1 MIMFDKI
8 LEYQKIEGNV
18 LKLEGELAKSAD
30 REKAAEIQQE
40 LKSFHARLVVLENN
54 AKQVNDAYSKAIKKY
69 QEYNEKLA
77 ELEKQVESIDESKV
91 DLYEKAYKDFA
102 NIAVG
107 LEKEIAKMHNEIQ
120 QISHE
125 YEEIIKKS
133 KVDREKFDKYKAAY
147 TKLKLELEPK
157 INEGRAELA
166 KIQKEIEA
174 KLFQKYLQKR
184 ENRIFPVFVALT
196 DNKCG
201 GCRMEISASK
211 LGAMKNNEFGVIECE
226 NCGRIIYN
234 K

>member
-1 MIMFDKI
+1 MFDKI
-8 LEYQKIEGNV
+8 LEYQKAEGA
-18 LKLEGELAKSAD
+18 LIKLETELAKSSD
-30 REKAAEIQQE
+30 REKAAAIQQE
-40 LKSFHARLVVLENN
+40 LKSYHSRLLILEEN
-54 AKQVNDAYSKAIKKY
+54 AKRVNDAYSKAIKKY

-77 ELEKQVESIDESKV
+77 ELEKQIETVSGENFE
-91 DLYEKAYKDFA
+91 LYEKAYKDFA
-102 NIAVG
+102 SIATG
-107 LEKEIAKMHNEIQ
+107 LEREIAKLHNDIQ

-133 KVDREKFDKYKAAY
+133 KVGREKFDKHKEKY

-157 INEGRAELA
+157 IAELKSELS
-166 KIQKEIEA
+166 KIQKGVDS
-174 KLFQKYLQKR
+174 KLMQRYNQKR
-184 ENRIFPVFVALT
+184 ENKIFPVFVPLA

-226 NCGRIIYN
+226 NCGRIIYT